1 MDKTE
6 FGLEVLTFILLA
18 IGFIL
23 MLIAFMMLAALV
35 YRLDDVRLLGE
46 SSQRECGVN
55 YMEYETARYKLLQ
68 EYRKK
73 KADKKFHSVKKIMF
87 AGLSLVVGGLIVI
100 TGING
105 FLLKGTNLSGVLQF
119 MIGVSFVLG
128 IAIFSMW
135 IAVLGSSKKTIT
147 SQYNDNQQIQ
157 QKRTKKYLALLTALM
172 AIMVSF
178 CVLTIILQGTMEV
191 QTTNIYI
198 ALVLTVFMFVFL
210 YFVEKYHYRI
220 YFEFIKPYEMLSQQV
235 NTPIAN
241 LVADTRN
248 RMPSGPY
255 SGKPVKVW
263 MEQLIANNIRRVH
276 PGTESGS
283 AELILAGYGDKYWAY
298 LENQQGKELYELPGN
313 RYVNENRDRVRLYM
327 REMRAKN
334 AEYMKPVRSF
344 TRAIRLLVFTLIFL
358 LIFMLYHWA
367 YMKQPSTIKYIVM
380 LVVVIMTLSLL
391 FSVVL

>member
-135 IAVLGSSKKTIT
+135 IAVLGSCKKTIT